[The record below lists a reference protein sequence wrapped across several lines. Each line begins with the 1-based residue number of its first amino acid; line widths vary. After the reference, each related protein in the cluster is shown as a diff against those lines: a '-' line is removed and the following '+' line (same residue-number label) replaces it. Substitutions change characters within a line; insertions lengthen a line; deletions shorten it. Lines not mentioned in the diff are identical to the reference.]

1 MIKRR
6 TNWAKR
12 TIAAVMTACMVL
24 TTPGLARAENVT
36 SEEYMTQETA
46 NSDVEAVENTADT
59 TEEYTGS
66 SEADTTEKYTGG
78 SEADTTEIDTDEPG
92 TEITEEDTTEEGIT
106 EEDTTEDITEEN
118 TTEEDTAE
126 DTTEED
132 TAEEI
137 TEEGTTEEDTA
148 ENITEE
154 DITELPD
161 SEQDAPDSQQ
171 SAELADVDAPSL
183 TLEAAVSMSSNKL
196 TVSDQEIRVND
207 GIGLLLLS
215 NVIPAD
221 YKNKVINLVTTSG
234 WDVTKPVKVGGK
246 EYSFLGLGSS
256 DVPFEGTFKIDAS
269 TASDNYSISTNR
281 TLFNA
286 LSTKAVLGKLS
297 ISISAEYHTI
307 DGALLSAV
315 LKADAAEDG
324 QSTLNSDIVLRK
336 GGTDPI
342 SEAIVGG
349 GMIGTM
355 EAGTSANITFE
366 NTLTCDLRI
375 SGTDNVGLFCNTME
389 AGASLTAEY
398 KKNAV
403 GGSVSVETT
412 GTDKNAGGFV
422 GYMNTGT
429 NLIIAGAS
437 VNEVRSKA
445 GNAGGIV
452 GSVIDGSLTVKQ
464 ADGGTSTPGFA
475 FADTLTLYAGD
486 KSTPDN
492 QKSAG
497 GLIGYYEI
505 SENGEPIEFDLSRY
519 TFRKF
524 EVNCDN
530 ATEGIA
536 FVGGLFGSLI
546 NNCPAER
553 NISISSAAANTINTT
568 LQTKVDDL
576 GGMIGQYTAA
586 SKESTLAIKGSADT
600 GKNINVVTDG
610 AGKINSNYGGII
622 AEIDNNAYVE
632 IDDVYAST
640 TNIGS
645 NSQAAF
651 GGLIGRIKNGLLNA
665 GNVTLAS
672 KTDISVDNVIGRG
685 GLVGCIEKGVLRLHG
700 TTDLSGQ
707 KITTAYNHTGQIVGN
722 NENGLI
728 YAVGDGNALTNGGNG
743 WSLIRYNGADRGGSD
758 IGNWGAVVRL
768 GGNLTEGD
776 AGVLSF
782 GQDTHTVTI
791 HSGTGADI
799 KNANEFA
806 AYALAFDISSEY
818 SGSDGVL
825 NFDSIV
831 DKTKTQ
837 TVALSGDV
845 YLTGT
850 GIVGIGKDSET
861 QMFKGAFDGGNH
873 KITLDIGTAYGKG
886 ELDNATAAGQMYVK
900 RSDQR
905 DAHYSL
911 AMIPFS
917 KDVTVSDV
925 IIDGKINCSISKNVS
940 QTTDERWPAFV
951 SSVLG
956 LASGTTTLKNV
967 IVRTGISVTEDMNA
981 PKFNIWQSGFVGRCQ
996 GTKLDVTNCT
1006 WGSSSSLSDERDKD
1020 EHRIGG
1026 LAAEVMGGCTVTVK
1040 NSTLSGTIT
1049 SKSTQNAFVGG
1060 MIAVSRGE
1068 TEGKINN
1075 QPSTI
1080 KISNVKVDG
1089 EKIIAEATSTCG
1101 GLLGYK
1107 WQNTNVV
1114 FETEENTGGVTI
1126 SGSTL
1131 TAQSAQFGGLVYQAS
1146 GYWNATARDSIVFKK
1161 DGKGNGNTFTGKSDK
1176 DNTSGLLV
1184 GTGIVKFTQ
1193 NNREITNAMYL
1204 EAGTWGTGSD
1214 DSSYKINKDAVTL
1227 DIGSSDYFDELVG
1240 ITEDDETGS
1249 TNAVVSLA
1257 VRDSSGSAVC
1267 IDKEGNNTYKG
1278 QIKNYKNMHA
1288 RYYYNLDSYR
1298 KNNTDLSLDNIS
1310 KPENLV
1316 LWSVSQYAA
1325 ENIRTYF
1332 RKSPTNTTT
1341 ITNDI
1346 DLTGYSYYPV
1356 TPLCEVKVGDGSSD
1370 TVLTFGYES
1379 MNAFE
1384 NDNKLL
1390 SDPEHQHHLMQ
1401 HGLLYNVVQNVT
1413 VNKMTMKGSVGKD
1426 TDNSGAL
1433 IFGSVKGDT
1442 TTKIV
1447 VVTLKE
1453 VTLSGICVAD
1463 IQESDTYAPLL
1474 INRME
1479 QAVRLAVDTLSTGD
1493 GYTSSSYA
1501 ATSLIGYVG
1510 SATATKLTLS
1520 FSNIALDGRKTADS
1534 AKSTCVYNNGTK
1546 KVEYHTTHTI
1556 FTRATL
1562 MESFM
1567 YSSSGSGSY
1576 NFNSDDSMVTYG
1588 VELTNSGTVGRNPDM
1603 QYQYYDADVYI
1614 KDEQNKTAN
1623 EAYVKTRYKDTV
1635 FLRYVHFQ
1643 QNITTGNYELDI
1655 NQRSS
1660 GLLEGC
1666 GTYGDPYII
1675 KDALQLTSLAAYI
1688 QSANSVSKFQAVF
1701 NSKVIENQSQTEDS
1715 YHVQVAKGDA
1725 AGTDDV
1731 YTWES
1736 GIWKSGA
1743 EKTIDKDTATKY
1755 LLNAYY
1761 KINTDI
1767 TLSAEKFS
1775 GLGTSTEPFSGV
1787 IVGDSPETT
1796 ISFKGTANIDS
1807 FAGLV
1812 AYSRGSVVKDLT
1824 VDFTNATITMQAD
1837 RLPGIEK
1844 NPFFGGV
1851 VGYCMGGDT
1860 IIDHVSVNYGSGS
1873 VAFVGTYGYMVAA
1886 GGYVGLVGGAT
1897 HVTEDTDYEKT
1908 GGGVVFRNMSGTTN
1922 SFTVACADAAKANK
1936 TVNMTGADGTADG
1949 KTATDGGDYFYCNP
1963 YVGRVLDGYAC
1974 AEGCTVDNTDK
1985 NYTIPTLIKDE
1996 NALQVTDKGTN
2007 LDVTVT
2013 SAQGL
2018 WLLSA
2023 IVNSGAGAMDSTGNY
2038 TDVGTNQMVDAY
2050 QYGKPRTASY
2060 EGIGTDAVDKASLV
2074 SDEKYWG
2081 GNASVAGSDAAE
2093 NRVSYLVKNYTTGT
2107 AAARL
2112 AGKSSAETNIPV
2124 NLTFD
2129 VEKIDM
2135 TSYGNGFRGIGG
2147 SYGENKTVW
2156 NKDCTIKKTYRR
2168 NLLVKSINY
2177 DRKSATTITLYM
2189 NQNDYNEEFMKGYWI
2204 NRGAGLFVDF
2214 NYIDTCTV
2222 KYLRLSGNIKVGLYN
2237 LNNGSA
2243 SLEKVSKR
2251 DTEKDYPICVGGFAA
2266 RTANSKGQVTF
2277 EYLYLESINVY
2288 GGSMTGGAI
2297 GLIDGYNNNNARNV
2311 TFKNWSVKD
2320 ENVLK
2325 WVYNDGSAG
2334 GLVGWNVGYGK
2345 LTINNDTSE
2354 TPNVKN
2360 LTVTTLSDTTDTK
2373 EKTTTAAGGL
2383 VGACDYSNVFIKNV
2397 NVDNLTVTGT
2407 WLRDAGGLIA
2417 GGRNGNGKSV
2427 TVTACRMSNITV
2439 MNNQSNT
2446 NERCTGG
2453 IIGYHNTKLT
2463 ISDVKLDK
2471 KSTISGRQYTGGFVG
2486 YSGGHVEIEACQ
2498 IDETDIYSSSNNWV
2512 GGFIGCFYAA
2522 KDTAVFKNCQEKD
2535 VNILG
2540 RYVGGLTGANK
2551 GNIQASNMEFIGIR
2565 VVTRY
2570 DNAYSAGLLTGYTE
2584 KKNNVVVSGYNIL
2597 ASSCKVG
2604 YVKVSNVESLTPT
2617 VKFELKPKTGLWVG
2631 DNQETNKITLV
2642 AVSTDGDIFPQKD
2655 IGTDNGTTNI
2665 VYADAPADTSYQ
2677 PSETTGTSYTSANPW
2692 MDVNPKSD
2700 VLFADGMVMTG
2711 NAVGTGTAVS
2721 ILEELNSSSPAL
2733 DYYWNLK
2740 DNKTEIVKFLDQNS
2754 DAYLTTYK
2762 AEESTTTTV
2771 SENVDFPV
2779 LVVNNTGDVDTTIW
2793 NYIAAMTN
2801 VNARTTA
2808 KSQVKNVTASTYRWN
2823 ESSFVQQTK
2832 ASLSVSTAKKISIT
2846 PNAYD
2851 NQNSQFTLLDVTYE
2865 NPTDKSKVF
2874 HLYIPVLVK
2883 KVLYID
2889 FDAKFLAGTDYCA
2902 ADYPAKGQ
2910 EGHYATAGFD
2920 EPLTAYMEYSYD
2932 KDTDWQSMLDNGE
2945 NLLWY
2950 YGKQLNLAEGSSAD
2964 VGTLLPAGTKLTL
2977 VDRQTTQYY
2986 TYTTGADEDVHSFD
3000 LSKLTAP
3007 DGTAFSPVYICDLL
3021 GLKAETAD
3029 TGDSGSTY
3037 YVVESEKAKATI
3049 RIGYTY
3055 YRKAEDK
3062 DTGTKYKITA
3072 DSDLTKKGCSESYYL
3087 TVQIPESVSVINN
3100 RLNYAAVTRKNGAL
3114 PAAIKSDSKKSG
3126 SSYVI
3131 YNGVQQTLTV
3141 STNRVHSRSDMAD
3154 TVMENGDGI
3163 KIKLDSKL
3171 KLTEA
3176 GNGRF
3181 DKLGPSEF
3189 YHQFDIGLK
3198 EYIQNSSG
3206 SETIIGTENVKY
3218 VYSVSKENKT
3228 IYTVSGSIQ
3237 NAAALE
3243 NLSIQYGSAELKAE
3257 LDTAVNDASA
3267 VTVTAE
3273 VILTY
3278 DTADKFPVRNTSDG
3292 LDVSGISPVLTSRI
3306 ANTGTQ
3312 LPIAT
3317 GGNKVTK
3324 DDTKRY
3330 YTANQTKAMLTY
3342 TTVDETGVG
3351 DTTQQ
3356 LGINP
3361 SDEDNVVDMI
3371 CTRADYDYT
3380 NVDAEILGRAKTIS
3394 YKLELFQK
3402 DASGTYDE
3410 SKPLTIGTY
3419 MQDGG
3424 IITGDA
3430 GNEQKIA
3437 ASDNCCTWR
3446 ENFSPAAEKH
3456 QFTRIRFAPIT
3467 GEEFEKAGY
3476 TYSNYRV
3483 RLTVVLVDEKGAE
3496 IPGTKTSDYIIYT
3509 NARIY
3514 QDLIEQ

>member
-66 SEADTTEKYTGG
+66 SEADTTE
-78 SEADTTEIDTDEPG
+78 IDTDEPG

-106 EEDTTEDITEEN
+106 EEDTTE
-118 TTEEDTAE
+118 
-126 DTTEED
+126 
-132 TAEEI
+132 EI

-148 ENITEE
+148 EEVTSE

-171 SAELADVDAPSL
+171 SAELADADAPSL
-183 TLEAAVSMSSNKL
+183 TLEAAMSMSSNKL
-196 TVSDQEIRVND
+196 AVGDQEIRVND
-207 GIGLLLLS
+207 GTGLILLS
-215 NVIPAD
+215 NVNPAD
-221 YKNKVINLVTTSG
+221 YKDKEINLVTTSG
-234 WDVTKPVKVGGK
+234 WDVTKSVPVNGK

-256 DVPFEGTFKIDAS
+256 DYPFEGTFQIDTK
-269 TASDNYSISTNR
+269 TASDKYSISTNR

-297 ISISAEYHTI
+297 ISISAEYYTI

-315 LKADAAEDG
+315 LKKADAAEDG
-324 QSTLNSDIVLRK
+324 QSTLYSDIVLRE
-336 GGTDPI
+336 GGTDSI

-355 EAGTSANITFE
+355 EEGTSANITFE
-366 NTLTCDLRI
+366 NTLNCDLKIR
-375 SGTDNVGLFCNTME
+375 GTDNVGLFCNTME
-389 AGASLTAEY
+389 ADASLTAEY
-398 KKNAV
+398 KKTAK
-403 GGSVSVETT
+403 GGSVSIETT

-437 VNEVRSKA
+437 VDKVSSKA

-452 GSVIDGSLTVKQ
+452 GSVIDGSLSVKQ
-464 ADGGTSTPGFA
+464 SDGTTSTPGFA
-475 FADTLTLYAGD
+475 FAEKLTLYAGD
-486 KSTPDN
+486 KFPPTN
-492 QKSAG
+492 QKQKSAG

-505 SENGEPIEFDLSRY
+505 SKDGESIEFDLSRY

-524 EVNCDN
+524 EVDCDN
-530 ATEGIA
+530 ATEGTG

-546 NNCPAER
+546 NNCSAGR

-568 LQTKVDDL
+568 LMTKVDDL

-586 SKESTLAIKGSADT
+586 SKGSTLAIKGSADT
-600 GKNINVVTDG
+600 GKQTKVVTDG

-640 TNIGS
+640 ANNIGS
-645 NSQAAF
+645 NSGSAF
-651 GGLIGRIKNGLLNA
+651 GGLIGIIKNGFLNA
-665 GNVTLAS
+665 GNVTLTS
-672 KTDISVDNVIGRG
+672 EVDISADNVIGRG
-685 GLVGCIEKGVLRLHG
+685 GLVGCIKKGVLRLHG
-700 TTDLSGQ
+700 TTDLSSQ

-722 NENGLI
+722 NESGLI
-728 YAVGDGNALTNGGNG
+728 YAVGDGNALADGGSG
-743 WSLIRYNGADRGGSD
+743 WSLIRYKGADRGGSD

-768 GGNLTEGD
+768 GGNLTEGET
-776 AGVLSF
+776 GVLSF
-782 GQDTHTVTI
+782 DPNTHTVTV
-791 HSGTGADI
+791 HSGTGAAI
-799 KNANEFA
+799 KDANGFA
-806 AYALAFDISSEY
+806 AYALAFDISSIY

-825 NFDSIV
+825 KFDSIV
-831 DKTKTQ
+831 DKIKTQ

-845 YLTGT
+845 DLTGT

-886 ELDNATAAGQMYVK
+886 EPGNATAAGQMYAK

-917 KDVTVSDV
+917 ENVTVSDV

-956 LASGTTTLKNV
+956 LASGTTILENV
-967 IVRTGISVTEDMNA
+967 TVRTAISVTEDTNA

-1040 NSTLSGTIT
+1040 DSVLSGTIN
-1049 SKSTQNAFVGG
+1049 SKSKQNAFVGG

-1068 TEGKINN
+1068 TEGKINDKS
-1075 QPSTI
+1075 STI

-1089 EKIIAEATSTCG
+1089 EKINAEATSTNG

-1107 WQNTNVV
+1107 WQNTNVE
-1114 FETEENTGGVTI
+1114 FGTAESTGGVTV

-1131 TAQSAQFGGLVYQAS
+1131 TARNAQFGGLVYQAS
-1146 GYWNATARDSIVFKK
+1146 GYWNATAKDSIVFTK
-1161 DGKGNGNTFTGKSDK
+1161 DGKGNGNTFIGKSDE
-1176 DNTSGLLV
+1176 DNTSGLLA

-1193 NNREITNAMYL
+1193 NKKEITNAMYL
-1204 EAGTWGTGSD
+1204 EVGIWGTVTGAAYRID
-1214 DSSYKINKDAVTL
+1214 TDSVKL
-1227 DIGSSDYFDELVG
+1227 EIGDSEYFDELVG
-1240 ITEDDETGS
+1240 ITEDDKTGS

-1257 VRDSSGSAVC
+1257 VRDSSRSAVC
-1267 IDKEGNNTYKG
+1267 IDITENNTYKG
-1278 QIKNYKNMHA
+1278 QIKNYKNTHD

-1298 KNNTDLSLDNIS
+1298 KENTDPSLDNIS
-1310 KPENLV
+1310 TAEDLV

-1332 RKSPTNTTT
+1332 RKSTTDTTMIT
-1341 ITNDI
+1341 ITGDI

-1356 TPLCEVKVGDGSSD
+1356 TPLCEVKIGNGSSD

-1379 MNAFE
+1379 MNMHE
-1384 NDNKLL
+1384 KDNKPL
-1390 SDPEHQHHLMQ
+1390 SDTEYQHHLMQ

-1413 VNKMTMKGSVGKD
+1413 VNKLTMKGSVGKA

-1433 IFGSVKGDT
+1433 IFGSIKGDT
-1442 TTKIV
+1442 TTKTV

-1453 VTLSGICVAD
+1453 VTLSGIRVAG
-1463 IQESDTYAPLL
+1463 INESDTYAPLL

-1479 QAVRLAVDTLSTGD
+1479 QAASLTVDTLSTGD
-1493 GYTSSSYA
+1493 GYTSGSYA

-1520 FSNIALDGRKTADS
+1520 FSNIALDGRKAADS

-1562 MESFM
+1562 MEAFM

-1623 EAYVKTRYKDTV
+1623 EAYVKDRYKGIN
-1635 FLRYVHFQ
+1635 FIRYVYLQ
-1643 QNITTGNYELDI
+1643 QNIASNQYELDI
-1655 NQRSS
+1655 NQRSL
-1660 GLLEGC
+1660 GLLKGC

-1675 KDALQLTSLAAYI
+1675 EDALQLSSLADYI
-1688 QSANSVSKFQAVF
+1688 KGRSPKFQAVF

-1715 YHVQVAKGDA
+1715 YHVQGGDTGDA
-1725 AGTDDV
+1725 VGTDNV
-1731 YTWES
+1731 YIWES
-1736 GIWKSGA
+1736 GKWTSEA
-1743 EKTIDKDTATKY
+1743 APTIDKDIATKY

-1761 KINTDI
+1761 KIDKNI
-1767 TLSAEKFS
+1767 TLSAGNFS
-1775 GLGTSTEPFSGV
+1775 GLGTLTEPFSGV
-1787 IVGDSPETT
+1787 IVGDSSLATT
-1796 ISFKGTANIDS
+1796 ISFKGTNANKDS
-1807 FAGLV
+1807 FAGLI

-1837 RLPGIEK
+1837 KLPGIEK

-1860 IIDHVSVNYGSGS
+1860 IIDHVSVKYGSGS
-1873 VAFVGTYGYMVAA
+1873 VAFGGTYDYMVAA

-1897 HVTEDTDYEKT
+1897 RATEDSDYEKA

-1922 SFTVACADAAKANK
+1922 TFKASCADAAKANK
-1936 TVNMTGADGTADG
+1936 TVNMTDADSDYTHKAGQST
-1949 KTATDGGDYFYCNP
+1949 TDGGDYFYRNP

-1985 NYTIPTLIKDE
+1985 NYTIPTLTKGAND
-1996 NALQVTDKGTN
+1996 LQVTDNGTD

-2013 SAQGL
+2013 SDQGL

-2023 IVNSGAGAMDSTGNY
+2023 IVNSGAGAMDSSGMY
-2038 TDVGTNQMVDAY
+2038 TDVDSQVVDAY

-2060 EGIGTDAVDKASLV
+2060 EGIGTAEGDASAKLA
-2074 SDEKYWG
+2074 DEVYWG
-2081 GNASVAGSDAAE
+2081 GNASVAGSDAAK

-2112 AGKSSAETNIPV
+2112 AGKSGAETNIPV

-2129 VEKIDM
+2129 AENVDM

-2147 SYGENKTVW
+2147 SYGENTAVW

-2168 NLLVKSINY
+2168 NLLVKSINS
-2177 DRKSATTITLYM
+2177 DRTNATTITLNM
-2189 NQNDYNEEFMKGYWI
+2189 NQNDYKAEYKDGSWI
-2204 NRGAGLFVDF
+2204 NQGAGLFVDF
-2214 NYIDTCTV
+2214 HFTESCEV
-2222 KYLRLSGNIKVGLYN
+2222 KYLNISGNVKAGLFDGNNLVCTTTRNPDTKTGVG
-2237 LNNGSA
+2237 S
-2243 SLEKVSKR
+2243 
-2251 DTEKDYPICVGGFAA
+2251 FAA
-2266 RTANSKGQVTF
+2266 RTANSKGKVTF
-2277 EYLYLESINVY
+2277 DQFKLEDIDVY
-2288 GGSMTGGAI
+2288 GGYMTGGAI
-2297 GLIDGYNNNNARNV
+2297 GFIDGWNTTNARNIC
-2311 TFKNWSVKD
+2311 FKNWLTKNV
-2320 ENVLK
+2320 NVLK
-2325 WVYNDGSAG
+2325 WVENDGSAG
-2334 GLVGWNVGYGK
+2334 GLVGWNIGYGN
-2345 LTINNDTSE
+2345 LEIEGNGTEDI
-2354 TPNVKN
+2354 VKN
-2360 LTVTTLSDTTDTK
+2360 LKVTTISDK
-2373 EKTTTAAGGL
+2373 YQYAAAGGL
-2383 VGACDYSNVFIKNV
+2383 VGACDYSNVSINNV

-2439 MNNQSNT
+2439 MNDQSNRDD
-2446 NERCTGG
+2446 RCTGG
-2453 IIGYHNTKLT
+2453 IIGYHNTKLI
-2463 ISDVKLDK
+2463 ISGVKLDK
-2471 KSTISGRQYTGGFVG
+2471 KSNISGRQYTGGFVG
-2486 YSGGHVEIEACQ
+2486 YSLGSVEIKDCK
-2498 IDETDIYSSSNNWV
+2498 IYETDIYSSSNNWV
-2512 GGFIGCFYAA
+2512 GGFIGCFFA

-2535 VNILG
+2535 VKILG
-2540 RYVGGLTGANK
+2540 RYVGGLTGSNR
-2551 GNIQASNMEFIGIR
+2551 GNIQASNMEFIGTR
-2565 VVTRY
+2565 VVTKY
-2570 DNAYSAGLLTGYTE
+2570 AEASNLVGLLTGYTQE
-2584 KKNNVVVSGYNIL
+2584 NNYVVVSGYNIL

-2604 YVKVSNVESLTPT
+2604 YVKVRDVESLTPT
-2617 VKFELKPKTGLWVG
+2617 VKFELKPTTGLWVG
-2631 DNQETNKITLV
+2631 DNRATNKINLV

-2655 IGTDNGTTNI
+2655 VGTDKGTTNI
-2665 VYADAPADTSYQ
+2665 VYADAPADTSYK
-2677 PSETTGTSYTSANPW
+2677 PSETTGASYTSANPW
-2692 MDVNPKSD
+2692 MDVNPMSD
-2700 VLFADGMVMTG
+2700 VLFADGTVMTG

-2721 ILEELNSSSPAL
+2721 ILEELNSSSL
-2733 DYYWNLK
+2733 VSDYYWNLT
-2740 DNKTEIVKFLDQNS
+2740 DNKTELMKFLDQNS

-2762 AEESTTTTV
+2762 AEESATTTV
-2771 SENVDFPV
+2771 SDTVDFPV

-2801 VNARTTA
+2801 VNAGTTA
-2808 KSQVKNVTASTYRWN
+2808 KSQVKNVTAKTYQWN
-2823 ESSFVQQTK
+2823 ENDSNFAQQTK

-2851 NQNSQFTLLDVTYE
+2851 NQNSQFTLLDVTYAD
-2865 NPTDKSKVF
+2865 PTDSKKTHVF

-2910 EGHYATAGFD
+2910 EGHYATAGFG
-2920 EPLTAYMEYSYD
+2920 EPLTAYMEYNYD

-2950 YGKQLNLAEGSSAD
+2950 YDKQLNLAEGSSAN
-2964 VGTLLPAGTKLTL
+2964 VGTLLPARTKLTL

-2986 TYTTGADEDVHSFD
+2986 TYTTGGDEDVHSFD

-3007 DGTAFSPVYICDLL
+3007 DGSSTFSPVYICDLL
-3021 GLKAETAD
+3021 GLKAEQAG
-3029 TGDSGSTY
+3029 TGDADSTY
-3037 YVVESEKAKATI
+3037 YVVESDKTKATI
-3049 RIGYTY
+3049 RIGDTY

-3062 DTGTKYKITA
+3062 DIGEKYKITA

-3100 RLNYAAVTRKNGAL
+3100 RLNYAAVTRKDGAL

-3402 DASGTYDE
+3402 DANGTYDE
-3410 SKPLTIGTY
+3410 SNPLTIGTY
-3419 MQDGG
+3419 MQDSG
-3424 IITGDA
+3424 IIKGDA

-3437 ASDNCCTWR
+3437 ASDNYCTWT

-3456 QFTRIRFAPIT
+3456 QFTRIRFVPIT

-3483 RLTVVLVDEKGAE
+3483 RLTVVLVDENDAE